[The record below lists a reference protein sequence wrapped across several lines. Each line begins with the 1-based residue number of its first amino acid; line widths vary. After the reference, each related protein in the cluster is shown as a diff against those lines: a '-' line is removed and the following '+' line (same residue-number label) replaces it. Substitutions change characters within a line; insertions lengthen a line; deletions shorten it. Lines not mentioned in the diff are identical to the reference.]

1 MKSLKPISIY
11 IHWPFCVSKCPYCDF
26 NSHIQ
31 RTIDHKQWGQALMV
45 ELGYLINTYFMGEQ
59 NHYYL
64 KSIFFGGGTPSLMK
78 PFNIRQ
84 IIEGCKQHFSNSE
97 HFKDIEV
104 TMEANPSSMFDER
117 LKEFYDSGINRIS
130 IGVQSFNDE
139 FLRFLG
145 RNHSVIEAKKSIE
158 LSKKI
163 FNNVSFDLIYALP
176 EQSLKSWEGSLVE
189 AINFDPEHLSLYQLT
204 IEKGTV
210 FDRNYRNGSLIPIRD
225 GKASNMYTLT
235 EAITRHHNMHS
246 YEVSNYSKENKN
258 CVHNLMYWKG
268 GDWIG
273 IGPGAISRFFYK
285 NKRTQISIRK
295 NPNTWLKS
303 IIVQNHGIS
312 NIKFENK
319 RDYYIEKI
327 MMGLRLTK
335 GINIEKLKPVLR
347 MDKVQTLIK
356 NNYLLL
362 ERQNLKTT
370 LKGRLILNSI
380 LSEIIK

>member
-1 MKSLKPISIY
+1 MKFLKPISIY

-31 RTIDHKQWGQALMV
+31 RTVDHKQWGQALLV
-45 ELGYLINTYFMGEQ
+45 ELRYLINSYLMENQ

-64 KSIFFGGGTPSLMK
+64 KSIFFGGGTPSLME
-78 PFNIRQ
+78 PFNMRK
-84 IIEGCKQHFSNSE
+84 IIEECKQQFPNTE
-97 HFKDIEV
+97 YVKNIEI
-104 TMEANPSSMFDER
+104 TMEANPSSIFNKN
-117 LKEFYDSGINRIS
+117 LKEFYYSGINRIS

-145 RNHSVIEAKKSIE
+145 RNHSAFEAKKSIE
-158 LSKKI
+158 LSKEI
-163 FNNVSFDLIYALP
+163 FENVSFDLIYALP
-176 EQSLKSWEGSLVE
+176 EQSLRSWECSLVE

-210 FDRNYRNGSLIPIRD
+210 FNKNYINGSLIPIRD
-225 GKASNMYTLT
+225 EQASKMYSLT
-235 EAITRHHNMHS
+235 DSITSHHKINS
-246 YEVSNYSKENKN
+246 YEISNYSKKNKN
-258 CVHNLMYWKG
+258 CAHNLMYWKG

-295 NPNTWLKS
+295 NPSNWLKS
-303 IIVQNHGIS
+303 VNVQNHGIN
-312 NIKFENK
+312 NIKSENK
-319 RDYYIEKI
+319 RDYYIEKVL
-327 MMGLRLTK
+327 MGLRLTK
-335 GINIEKLKPVLR
+335 GINIEKLKSVLN
-347 MDKVQTLIK
+347 MDKIQTLVK
-356 NNYLLL
+356 YNYLLL

-370 LKGRLILNSI
+370 LEGRLILNSI